1 MPIPFLLGA
10 LAVGVLGAAAGGV
23 AAHVAASNKNDEA
36 EELLAD
42 AKYIYDREKE
52 ILLKAQQKTEASIMS
67 LAQCKHKVLETSLKD
82 FFYHFNFIKHVQ
94 PQYSNGIDEVLQFD
108 IVPQDSIQ
116 IRELTNIYADTMSG
130 VGAGVATGAAVALA
144 TGAGNAALAAAGAAG
159 GALATGSIGAA
170 VSALSV
176 TPVAAVAAAVAAPV
190 MLFTGISSYFDA
202 EENLSRAE
210 ATHAEASAAVEK
222 MKYQETL
229 CQGITDRSDM
239 FNNLIVQLNGYFQPC
254 VGLMAKVIEEKRKK
268 RSLWAKLIG
277 KHLKAE
283 DFTLEEHNLFRVT
296 RALAGA
302 TKAAIDIKILNQN
315 GDVDDNVDDNYQAMK
330 KQIPQLAHSANQV
343 QSIDYFAPAAF
354 RRNSVNPA
362 PTQSLPPTNSDIS
375 DKFSMRKIGVAAIFV
390 VVGLLCLGVAGIKGI
405 LGIIGMG
412 LSVYMID
419 KARNMERTTEMNQ
432 ASVVMSYITSIPC
445 FLVGFGGLIAGLFLG
460 GVAFN
465 LLGCV
470 LHPATNKRTGFWVRH
485 LVGAVLFVIAGL
497 LTSTGI

>member
-1 MPIPFLLGA
+1 MPLPFIIGA
-10 LAVGVLGAAAGGV
+10 CALGAAAIGGV

-52 ILLKAQQKTEASIMS
+52 ILLKAQRKTEASIMS

-108 IVPQDSIQ
+108 IAPQDSIQ

-144 TGAGNAALAAAGAAG
+144 TGAGEAALAAASAAG

-170 VSALSV
+170 VGALSV

-277 KHLKAE
+277 RSLKAE

-315 GDVDDNVDDNYQAMK
+315 GDVDDNVDSNYQAMK
-330 KQIPQLAHSANQV
+330 QQIPQLAHSANQV

-354 RRNSVNPA
+354 RRNSVNPV
-362 PTQSLPPTNSDIS
+362 PTKSLPPTSTDIS
-375 DKFSMRKIGVAAIFV
+375 DKFSKKKIGVAAIFV
-390 VVGLLCLGVAGIKGI
+390 VVGLLCFGIAGLKGI

-419 KARNMERTTEMNQ
+419 KMRHMDGSVTMNKPSVI
-432 ASVVMSYITSIPC
+432 ASYVTSVPF
-445 FLVGFGGLIAGLFLG
+445 FLVGFGSLFAGLFIA
-460 GVAFN
+460 GVGFN
-465 LLGCV
+465 FLGCV
-470 LHPATNKRTGFWVRH
+470 LHPATNKKTGFLVRH
-485 LVGAVLFVIAGL
+485 LIGAVLFVIVGMLSKIGL
-497 LTSTGI
+497 